1 MLKFPSVIPKSL
13 QTAIGLYLND
23 YYQIYDAAKEDHD
36 VEILQVR
43 KAIKEHNL
51 ETEDSRIMALKRLQ
65 QAIYSKFHFVSVKAE
80 GTLSKPQLKSV
91 KKCLQRIKLE
101 ITNYDE
107 DTDDVLIFLDC
118 LSITSVIVQLTNKF
132 FIETCYRNKDE
143 RRAFLLKGKMADYTA
158 SVKKYQ
164 EKKLELQGLVT
175 NAVLGSL
182 EIAPELWNRSTTFY
196 S

>member
-1 MLKFPSVIPKSL
+1 M
-13 QTAIGLYLND
+13 
-23 YYQIYDAAKEDHD
+23 
-36 VEILQVR
+36 
-43 KAIKEHNL
+43 
-51 ETEDSRIMALKRLQ
+51 
-65 QAIYSKFHFVSVKAE
+65 
-80 GTLSKPQLKSV
+80 
-91 KKCLQRIKLE
+91 
-101 ITNYDE
+101 
-107 DTDDVLIFLDC
+107 LIFLDC